1 MRSHLFFAI
10 FSVLSLQW
18 SGLRAGYGAF
28 CRKVHFMPEFPGGH
42 HASIPQGGGKELRNR
57 IGVGSLGLKGWRS
70 VGTPQIVGV
79 SGVRKLSQRISRQIQ
94 NEQGLNLREK
104 PFGPQHFN
112 PSQLCA
118 ESVKYVEA
126 RYECYCR
133 EL

>member
-1 MRSHLFFAI
+1 MPDTALF
-10 FSVLSLQW
+10 
-18 SGLRAGYGAF
+18 AGRCTL
-28 CRKVHFMPEFPGGH
+28 CRNFQGVIMQVSPKYLP
-42 HASIPQGGGKELRNR
+42 SIPQGGGKELRNR